1 MMVENTKENFP
12 AVTGTGTSSS
22 FIAGTAGRF
31 SLVFS
36 TIIISPLVYSHQSF
50 GSGHGRVE
58 ERRDNSRQHGRR
70 VDIVMRCGGA
80 NGEPG
85 IGYNRP
91 PPTAHDPSPPK
102 PPSKNHSRR
111 GAGAARRPHPK
122 QRGPPRRRH

>member
-36 TIIISPLVYSHQSF
+36 TFIISPFVYSHQSF

-58 ERRDNSRQHGRR
+58 ERRDDSRQHGSR
-70 VDIVMRCGGA
+70 VDVVMRRGGRDGETGACGTR
-80 NGEPG
+80 PFPT
-85 IGYNRP
+85 RP
-91 PPTAHDPSPPK
+91 PHY
-102 PPSKNHSRR
+102 H
-111 GAGAARRPHPK
+111 
-122 QRGPPRRRH
+122 